1 MAVQQQAGRSPWD
14 FADSIES
21 AVNNAIDMHYKE
33 KQMRIDEERYNDNK
47 MMTMFQQEFKSYNDQ
62 FTQMTE
68 LLKMTDDP
76 TMINEFLT
84 GPEYR
89 RLHSSM
95 QSLIERQSEYFR
107 SQGLPEEEVKE
118 QTEPYQR
125 KVAAK
130 HKKMKIRL
138 IGKGKGKHTAG
149 SYKKKPSNK
158 RSKSAP
164 PAG

>member
-1 MAVQQQAGRSPWD
+1 MAD
-14 FADSIES
+14 FIVDFTRDWPNMLA
-21 AVNNAIDMHYKE
+21 AVEDIKE
-33 KQMRIDEERYNDNK
+33 QCKKSGVLKTGKEE
-47 MMTMFQQEFKSYNDQ
+47 
-62 FTQMTE
+62 
-68 LLKMTDDP
+68 
-76 TMINEFLT
+76 
-84 GPEYR
+84 
-89 RLHSSM
+89 
-95 QSLIERQSEYFR
+95 
-107 SQGLPEEEVKE
+107 PEEEVKE

>member
-1 MAVQQQAGRSPWD
+1 MIKINTD
-14 FADSIES
+14 FL
-21 AVNNAIDMHYKE
+21 E
-33 KQMRIDEERYNDNK
+33 KVLIVLICIVLSLAY
-47 MMTMFQQEFKSYNDQ
+47 
-62 FTQMTE
+62 
-68 LLKMTDDP
+68 
-76 TMINEFLT
+76 LT
-84 GPEYR
+84 K
-89 RLHSSM
+89 
-95 QSLIERQSEYFR
+95 
-107 SQGLPEEEVKE
+107 PEEEVKE

-149 SYKKKPSNK
+149 PYKKKPSNK

>member
-1 MAVQQQAGRSPWD
+1 MKDEWKKSGVLKTG
-14 FADSIES
+14 
-21 AVNNAIDMHYKE
+21 KE
-33 KQMRIDEERYNDNK
+33 E
-47 MMTMFQQEFKSYNDQ
+47 
-62 FTQMTE
+62 
-68 LLKMTDDP
+68 
-76 TMINEFLT
+76 
-84 GPEYR
+84 
-89 RLHSSM
+89 
-95 QSLIERQSEYFR
+95 
-107 SQGLPEEEVKE
+107 PEEEVKE

-149 SYKKKPSNK
+149 PYKKKPSNK

>member
-1 MAVQQQAGRSPWD
+1 MLAAVED
-14 FADSIES
+14 I
-21 AVNNAIDMHYKE
+21 KE
-33 KQMRIDEERYNDNK
+33 QWKSTGVLKTGEEAPA
-47 MMTMFQQEFKSYNDQ
+47 E
-62 FTQMTE
+62 E
-68 LLKMTDDP
+68 
-76 TMINEFLT
+76 
-84 GPEYR
+84 
-89 RLHSSM
+89 
-95 QSLIERQSEYFR
+95 
-107 SQGLPEEEVKE
+107 PEEEVKE

-149 SYKKKPSNK
+149 PYKKKPSNK